1 MTYTLAWRPAQL
13 MEDIAGAPFDVW
25 RDDDGTASTMF
36 HRVPTGFLVRF
47 LDGGD
52 FLIDVDAQKVTCT
65 PVPDVSEDYVL
76 NLYSNQILPLLW
88 TYSGTPVLHASC
100 VVIDGGAYGFL
111 GRSGRG
117 KSTLAAAFARHGHAF
132 LTDDGMVIEAC
143 GSSVSVRPYLASVR
157 LLPDSQGAL
166 LGEESV
172 NVDED
177 EDWTPKV
184 RVPASAL
191 IPHADEPAPLRAIYV
206 LEEPISDDAVFRALP
221 VPAGIDA
228 LLQHSFFLDSHDKIR
243 VRTHFKAMAELA
255 EAYPMFAL
263 DYPRDFGRIDETVAA
278 IASHARQRG
287 ARHGI
292 D

>member
-1 MTYTLAWRPAQL
+1 MTYTLAWRPAQV
-13 MEDIAGAPFDVW
+13 MEDVAEAPFDVW

-36 HRVPTGFLVRF
+36 HRTPNGFLVRF

-52 FLIDVDAQKVTCT
+52 FAIDLVAKKITCT

-88 TYSGTPVLHASC
+88 TYNGTPVLHASC

-117 KSTLAAAFARHGHAF
+117 KSTLAAAFARQGHAF
-132 LTDDGMVIEAC
+132 LTDDGMVIEADGDC
-143 GSSVSVRPYLASVR
+143 LSVRPYLASVR

-166 LGEESV
+166 LGDGAV
-172 NVDED
+172 DVDED
-177 EDWTPKV
+177 DDWTPKV

-191 IPHADEPAPLRAIYV
+191 IPHADEPAPLKAIYV
-206 LEEPISDDAVFRALP
+206 LEEPVSDEAVFRALS

-228 LLQHSFFLDSHDKIR
+228 LLQHSFLLDSHDKVR

-263 DYPRDFGRIDETVAA
+263 DYPRDFDRIGEIVSA
-278 IASHARQRG
+278 ITSHARQR
-287 ARHGI
+287 
-292 D
+292 DV